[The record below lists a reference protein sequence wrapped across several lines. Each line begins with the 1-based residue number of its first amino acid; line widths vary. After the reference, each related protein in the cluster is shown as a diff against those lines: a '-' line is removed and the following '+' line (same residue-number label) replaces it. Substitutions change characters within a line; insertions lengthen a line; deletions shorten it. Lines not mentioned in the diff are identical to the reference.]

1 MLQNARFIKIQDHQ
15 GYVTDHH
22 PSQRTDTSSL
32 RHFSYP
38 ETSSSIHKHLGKTHQ
53 RYKESIGNKYQ
64 REWQS
69 LTADNASWIFVSRS
83 FPPFRNY
90 SNQNK
95 DQINISS
102 PICEYRLKFSPHN
115 QIMTKPLSEGNVRNV
130 HSEAGKILI
139 AIYSHQEWEGKK
151 NPRVR
156 ERARSC
162 RPLTLEFA
170 TKSASS
176 WACMD
181 GCIMDC
187 NDIHSPSFC
196 CYPLLSYRKRSCPFM
211 VFSRSTEHQTSIG

>member
-1 MLQNARFIKIQDHQ
+1 MHPGFLYQD
-15 GYVTDHH
+15 
-22 PSQRTDTSSL
+22 PSHLSEITATKTRTKSTSVVL
-32 RHFSYP
+32 C
-38 ETSSSIHKHLGKTHQ
+38 I
-53 RYKESIGNKYQ
+53 
-64 REWQS
+64 
-69 LTADNASWIFVSRS
+69 
-83 FPPFRNY
+83 
-90 SNQNK
+90 
-95 DQINISS
+95 
-102 PICEYRLKFSPHN
+102 EYRLKFSPHN

-130 HSEAGKILI
+130 HSEAGQILI

-162 RPLTLEFA
+162 RPLALEFA

-196 CYPLLSYRKRSCPFM
+196 CYPLLLYRKRSCPFM
-211 VFSRSTEHQTSIG
+211 VFSRSTEHRTSIG